1 MFYVSARGYWQSDE
15 PSIGTGKISA
25 HTLISVK
32 KKNSFNTCLTDVGEG
47 NNEGEWK
54 HQNDNDVPHKL
65 LFTTSPAERHVL
77 TVWLHHVWRNLE
89 MTQQAIAEVILLEF
103 GAV

>member
-1 MFYVSARGYWQSDE
+1 M
-15 PSIGTGKISA
+15 
-25 HTLISVK
+25 
-32 KKNSFNTCLTDVGEG
+32 GEG

-54 HQNDNDVPHKL
+54 RPNDNDVQHKL

-89 MTQQAIAEVILLEF
+89 MMLQVIKKLF
-103 GAV
+103 F